1 MVVTM
6 SASTSNEEGRRSW
19 CRYGGNFLTAAEA
32 LELDRDLMSGED
44 AQPLEALMRTA
55 GRSAASATLDR
66 TPTHL
71 AFVALCGPGNNGGDG
86 LVLAREVAMRRL
98 GAEVKVWYPKG
109 PGSSELYAKL
119 VAECEATPNVEFVD
133 EAFVL
138 RAMRERIE
146 GESRAPVCFVDALF
160 GFSFKGAVREP
171 FIDVMKSLTALTNDA
186 CAERDETELFTASLD
201 IPSGWNVDGAVAG
214 DDDDRV
220 FMPNLMI
227 SLTAP
232 KRCCATFDDPNLG
245 ERHERMK
252 RMAATH
258 VVAGAFLTEKLCDKY
273 DLHAIP
279 LRRDDDSKV
288 EYAPLELTR
297 K

>member
-6 SASTSNEEGRRSW
+6 SASATNEEGRRSW

-66 TPTHL
+66 TPTL
-71 AFVALCGPGNNGGDG
+71 RAFVVLCGPGNNGGDG

-220 FMPNLMI
+220 FMPNFMI

-252 RMAATH
+252 RMAMTH